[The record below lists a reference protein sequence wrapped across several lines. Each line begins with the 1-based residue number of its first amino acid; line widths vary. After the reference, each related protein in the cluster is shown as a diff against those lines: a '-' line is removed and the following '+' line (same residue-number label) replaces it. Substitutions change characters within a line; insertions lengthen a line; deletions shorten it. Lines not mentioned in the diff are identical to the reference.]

1 MGLGSLLFSLP
12 HFLTGPYRYIS
23 GSTNLADNVIMI
35 LMSIM
40 LVVMVVVVVE
50 AFWWFNPQRCSS
62 VEVREVSPVSVGL
75 RRGHASETSP

>member
-23 GSTNLADNVIMI
+23 GATNLADNVIMI
-35 LMSIM
+35 LMPTM

-50 AFWWFNPQRCSS
+50 AL
-62 VEVREVSPVSVGL
+62 VV
-75 RRGHASETSP
+75 